1 VSVPALLPSET
12 VASCLPT
19 SVEPSETPAMPPTL
33 AESDTPRPSLISASS
48 VIDEFAVSKKGA
60 AVERLMPNRPATS
73 PSSLTKML
81 PVPLTEKGVPSP
93 SESASSDTL
102 SSTPV

>member
-1 VSVPALLPSET
+1 
-12 VASCLPT
+12 
-19 SVEPSETPAMPPTL
+19 MPPTL

-48 VIDEFAVSKKGA
+48 EIDEFAVSKKGA
-60 AVERLMPNRPATS
+60 AVERLMPNRPATT

-81 PVPLTEKGVPSP
+81 PVPLTEKGVPP

-102 SSTPV
+102 SWKPV

>member
-1 VSVPALLPSET
+1 
-12 VASCLPT
+12 
-19 SVEPSETPAMPPTL
+19 MPPTL

-48 VIDEFAVSKKGA
+48 EIDEFAVSKKGA

-81 PVPLTEKGVPSP
+81 PVPLTEKGVPP

-102 SSTPV
+102 SWKPV